1 MNYMILWLGLTV
13 LFALVEAGTVA
24 LVSVWF
30 AAGSLCA
37 LIAAVLGAGP
47 VVQTVV
53 FLVVSGILLAALRPL
68 ARKYTKKTRTNV
80 DSLPGTEGIVTEDIH
95 NLEAVGR
102 VKLGAMSWAAR
113 STSGDPIPAGTVVR
127 VDRIE
132 GVRAFVTPVKENVEI

>member
-1 MNYMILWLGLTV
+1 MKYMILWLGLTM

-37 LIAAVLGAGP
+37 LIAAALGAGLWSRRWSFWQCP
-47 VVQTVV
+47 A
-53 FLVVSGILLAALRPL
+53 FCLAALRPL
-68 ARKYTKKTRTNV
+68 ARKYVKKTRTNV
-80 DSLPGTEGIVTEDIH
+80 DGLPGTEGIVTEDIH

>member
-1 MNYMILWLGLTV
+1 MPYKILWAVLAV
-13 LFALVEAGTVA
+13 LFAVAEAGTVA

-30 AAGSLCA
+30 AAGALCA
-37 LIAAVLGAGP
+37 LIAAELGAGP
-47 VVQTVV
+47 VVQTVI
-53 FLVVSGILLAALRPL
+53 FLAVSGILLAALRPL

-80 DSLPGTEGIVTEDIH
+80 DSLPGTEGIVIEDIH

-132 GVRAFVTPVKENVEI
+132 GVRVFVTPVKENVNV

>member
-1 MNYMILWLGLTV
+1 MKYMILWLGLTM

-37 LIAAVLGAGP
+37 LIAAALGAGP
-47 VVQTVV
+47 VVQAVV
-53 FLVVSGILLAALRPL
+53 FLAVSGILLAALRPL
-68 ARKYTKKTRTNV
+68 ARKYVKKTRTNV
-80 DSLPGTEGIVTEDIH
+80 DSLPGTEGIV
-95 NLEAVGR
+95 
-102 VKLGAMSWAAR
+102 
-113 STSGDPIPAGTVVR
+113 TVVR

>member
-1 MNYMILWLGLTV
+1 MV
-13 LFALVEAGTVA
+13 RSRFPV
-24 LVSVWF
+24 
-30 AAGSLCA
+30 CA
-37 LIAAVLGAGP
+37 HRSGAGGGP
-47 VVQTVV
+47 CGPGGG
-53 FLVVSGILLAALRPL
+53 LSGILLAALRPL
-68 ARKYTKKTRTNV
+68 ARKYLKKTRTNV